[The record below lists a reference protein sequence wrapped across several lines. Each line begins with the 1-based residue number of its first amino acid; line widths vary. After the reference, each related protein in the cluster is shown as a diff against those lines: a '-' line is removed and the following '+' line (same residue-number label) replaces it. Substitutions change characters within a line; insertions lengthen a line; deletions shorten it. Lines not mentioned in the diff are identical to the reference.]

1 MGRDD
6 PRFLVVGHLNK
17 PHGTK
22 GELFVWPLTDH
33 PESVYAPGVIFLSGD
48 GEGTDPDPDLPPLRV
63 DAVRPFKKGY
73 LVSFG
78 GVDDRRQAE
87 LLQGRY
93 LFRESETLEPL
104 AEGELF
110 YHQLLGMEVVT
121 TDGTAL
127 GEIAEVYEL
136 RPAHLL
142 EVHGPEGDIMI
153 PFLNHIVV
161 EVDAAKGR
169 MVIDPPEGLLDL

>member
-33 PESVYAPGVIFLSGD
+33 PESVYAPGVVLLM
-48 GEGTDPDPDLPPLRV
+48 GEADRNEPNPDLPPLRI
-63 DAVRPFKKGY
+63 DAVRPFRRGV

-78 GVDDRRQAE
+78 GVEDRNHAE
-87 LLQGRY
+87 LLRGRY
-93 LFRESETLEPL
+93 LFRDTAELEPL
-104 AEGELF
+104 LDGEFF
-110 YHQLLGMEVVT
+110 YHELLGMDVVT
-121 TDGTAL
+121 VDGVEV
-127 GEIAEVYEL
+127 GKIAEVYEL
-136 RPAHLL
+136 NSADLL
-142 EVHGPEGDIMI
+142 EVHGEGKQHMI
-153 PFLNHIVV
+153 PYLDHVV
-161 EVDAAKGR
+161 VSVDREQCR